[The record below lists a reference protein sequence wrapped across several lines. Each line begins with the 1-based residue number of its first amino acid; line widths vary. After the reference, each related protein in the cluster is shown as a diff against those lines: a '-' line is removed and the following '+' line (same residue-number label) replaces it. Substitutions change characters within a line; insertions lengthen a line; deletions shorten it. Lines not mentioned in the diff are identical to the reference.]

1 MATRNKGRKIKLL
14 KLLLVIVVVG
24 GLVTALCHT
33 LTQKREIE
41 AQYNQKTDD
50 YNQLSKDYNRLKE
63 DYNKLQNLPDV
74 TVSVE
79 VDGKDVELPVYST
92 VEAAKR
98 NVTSLKYENFF
109 IDDVRM
115 TVSAHH
121 ENFIQE
127 IRSTMYGDITRILF
141 SERNDINDGA
151 YFFENGACALSVE
164 SYKGEEV
171 LISVLCNYKKMY
183 TVYCPIE
190 KEKSE

>member
-50 YNQLSKDYNRLKE
+50 YNQLSKDYNRLKA
-63 DYNKLQNLPDV
+63 DV